1 VTRNMD
7 ETSTQ
12 NLRHRG
18 RGILRAMSREEEES
32 FAAYVAS
39 MPAEYRGAFDL
50 DATRAHAGVV
60 RRRGDR
66 STHVEIWRELSER
79 AVAICVVADDRPG
92 LLSRISGALV
102 AQRIDVVSAHAYC
115 RLREDGAVEAV
126 DLLWIRRLPGPTGTI
141 APIRARDVLALGET
155 IDRVAAGN
163 DADEGS
169 GAPTSAPA
177 SLPGAGSARVRFETD
192 AHDGSTMLTVE
203 AVDRP
208 GLLLA
213 VTQAL
218 FRAEVQIVGLRA
230 TTERGCAVDRFKLI
244 DAGGTPL
251 RRERLFALQIAIL
264 GAIDEG
270 TLAPQRRSAG

>member
-1 VTRNMD
+1 MRNVD

-12 NLRHRG
+12 NVRHRG
-18 RGILRAMSREEEES
+18 RGTLRAMSREEEEA
-32 FAAYVAS
+32 FAAYIAS
-39 MPAEYRGAFDL
+39 MPPDYRGAFDAE
-50 DATRAHAGVV
+50 ATRAHAGIVS
-60 RRRGDR
+60 RRGDR

-79 AVAICVVADDRPG
+79 VIAICVVADDRPG

-102 AQRIDVVSAHAYC
+102 TQRIDVVSAHAYC
-115 RLREDGAVEAV
+115 RQREDGAVEAV
-126 DLLWIRRLPGPTGTI
+126 DFLWIRRLPGPAGTS
-141 APIRARDVLALGET
+141 APIRAKDVLALGET
-155 IDRVAAGN
+155 IDRAATSSHPS
-163 DADEGS
+163 DETG
-169 GAPTSAPA
+169 APA
-177 SLPGAGSARVRFETD
+177 SLSAPGSARVRFEND

-218 FRAEVQIVGLRA
+218 FRAEVQIIGLRA
-230 TTERGCAVDRFKLI
+230 TTERGCAVDRFKLAE
-244 DAGGTPL
+244 AGGTPL